1 MLSRV
6 IISTI
11 KTVSK
16 LLAIH
21 IALIWEMA
29 NKLNEGEGLEL
40 RSTDNPGGPKGSLKP
55 FKKLERV
62 GPPTLSGDST
72 MLGTQINFLRQ
83 NIFK

>member
-40 RSTDNPGGPKGSLKP
+40 RSTDNPGDYALKQAECILTLKP
-55 FKKLERV
+55 
-62 GPPTLSGDST
+62 SQSI
-72 MLGTQINFLRQ
+72 INSAIVHH
-83 NIFK
+83 N